1 VTCAASRG
9 SSGGLKNERRKLLF
23 PRLTGQRAAAGRFD
37 SGPAH
42 ISANLE
48 LIIQEI
54 GNGAND
60 WRRGKTCDGPERR
73 AFYGGE
79 KDA

>member
-1 VTCAASRG
+1 MTCAASRG
-9 SSGGLKNERRKLLF
+9 SSGGLTNERRKLLF

-60 WRRGKTCDGPERR
+60 WLMERHLAARKDGHI
-73 AFYGGE
+73 
-79 KDA
+79 